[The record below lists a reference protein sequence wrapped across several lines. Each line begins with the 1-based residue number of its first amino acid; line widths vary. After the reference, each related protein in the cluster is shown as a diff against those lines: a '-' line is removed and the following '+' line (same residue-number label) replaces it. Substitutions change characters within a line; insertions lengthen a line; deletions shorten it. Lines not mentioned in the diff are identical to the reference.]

1 MIIENYN
8 DPKQRGHSA
17 NDRVQ
22 VNGVGRGIQSKSHC
36 ISLWI
41 SSFLYGNGIPVCYS
55 RPAVS
60 EPRYYYYKICSL
72 QGQGESGKKEKG
84 SLTKGLFYWALLA
97 VISLWNF
104 IPPLMWI

>member
-8 DPKQRGHSA
+8 DPKQRGHRA

-55 RPAVS
+55 RPAVPNHVIIIRFVRCKDRVKV
-60 EPRYYYYKICSL
+60 EKR
-72 QGQGESGKKEKG
+72 KKDR
-84 SLTKGLFYWALLA
+84 
-97 VISLWNF
+97 
-104 IPPLMWI
+104 